1 FLHVEDRSAIF
12 LEFEMDIVH
21 EALDVE
27 NSSAGWIEKIF
38 GKQRIFYCV
47 GIKTLAFILNG
58 NAQFLVDVVHT
69 HFDLLA
75 EITIVAMFDG
85 VADTFTYGEND
96 PVRRIL
102 VESNQIAKILD
113 QVVAYID
120 ELIIAV
126 DDEINFK
133 FRIGHSLEQSSLSA
147 CFYTIC
153 SV

>member
-1 FLHVEDRSAIF
+1 SAIF

-27 NSSAGWIEKIF
+27 NSPAGRIEKIF
-38 GKQRIFYCV
+38 RKQRIFYGV
-47 GIKTLAFILNG
+47 GIKTLALILNG
-58 NAQFLVDVVHT
+58 NAQFLVDVIHP
-69 HFDLLA
+69 HLDLLT

-85 VADTFTYGEND
+85 VADAFTDGEND

-102 VESNQIAKILD
+102 VKSNQIAKILD
-113 QVVAYID
+113 QVVAYIN

-126 DDEINFK
+126 DNKINFK

-153 SV
+153 SVA